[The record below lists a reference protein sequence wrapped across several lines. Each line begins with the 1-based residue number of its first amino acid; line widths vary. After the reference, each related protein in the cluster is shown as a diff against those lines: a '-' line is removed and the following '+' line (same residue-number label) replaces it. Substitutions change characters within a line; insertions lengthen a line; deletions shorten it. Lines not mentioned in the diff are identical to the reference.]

1 MCSSE
6 VIVFSENFGIISSP
20 TVKTSRALVQHLRRM
35 RTAYAILLV
44 ALVSTIL
51 AAHSVQESLQAPAY
65 LSTLVLGG
73 GLVISGLMFGLL
85 RTEVNARAAA
95 EQSAAEL
102 KRSQTALAA
111 EKEMLAVTLESIS
124 DGVITTDTAGKIVS
138 INNAAAELTGWSQ
151 TEVGGRALDDVFSIL
166 NEQTRESV
174 SNTAE
179 NVLRAERVVE
189 LQNYV
194 ILVAR
199 QKNERLI
206 TSSAAPIYD
215 RDGKILGVVLVFRDV
230 TERRRS
236 EAEILRQSKL
246 ESVGLLAGGIAHDF
260 NNILLGIVGNISL
273 ARMSTHSTEKV
284 LERLDAVEKAALRA
298 KDLTQQLLTFARGG
312 DPIRKDKQLVDLI
325 RETCHTALLGSNVH
339 CEFHLPHDLWL
350 AAVDDGQFRQAFHNL
365 VVNGMQAMPEGGKME
380 VRAENVELT
389 DGFLPPLSAGKYVK
403 ISVRDHG
410 KGIAPEELPRIFE
423 PYFSTRKRGTGLGL
437 AAVYSVI
444 RKHDG
449 QIRVESAVGKGATF
463 QVYLPASTKPA
474 EEKSA
479 PKTQQNFFAHG
490 RLLVMDD
497 EEELLQIIG
506 EMLTTFGYEVETVRD
521 GAEAIDRYL
530 RAKTEGRPFDAVIM
544 DLTVPNG
551 MGGREAITRLR
562 EHDPN
567 VRAIVSS
574 GYSLDPVMA
583 NYRQYGFCGI
593 IPKPYRMQEL
603 RQELENVLKSPAR
616 P

>member
-215 RDGKILGVVLVFRDV
+215 RDGKILGVVLIFRDV

>member
-1 MCSSE
+1 
-6 VIVFSENFGIISSP
+6 
-20 TVKTSRALVQHLRRM
+20 M